1 MANQPPRRRFAE
13 VIGNAVVMLLLVI
26 VALLFLRLTRGAWWI
41 ANPPSSRWWIAGGA
55 LTFYLL
61 LCLRMLRR
69 PTKHLQASKSLGAA
83 TAAVTGEAAVD
94 PSSIAVVY
102 ASQTG
107 FAYELAQQTTASLN
121 EAGQLA
127 HLAGIEQIDRERL
140 VRGGR
145 LLFVASTTGEGD
157 PPDHAYGFLEEVMG
171 QAADLQALEYA
182 VLALGD
188 RTYTQFCAFGRQVD
202 QWLRRHKA
210 RPLFDIVEVDNG
222 DPAALQT
229 WQTRVA
235 ETFETAAATPWQPP
249 KLDDWQLVARQELN
263 PGSLGGG
270 VYHLKLQQT
279 SHEASPVAWQAGDI
293 AEVEPRNSQA
303 SIERWLQQAGC
314 DGETTIE
321 VGHESTTFAE
331 RLARCELPDLDGIEG
346 RNPQALADGLKPLK
360 PREYSIASLPNDG
373 NLEFVLRRVVR
384 TDGTL
389 GICSGWL
396 CDHLELQQSVRLR
409 IRSNPSFHPQAVD
422 RPMILIGNGTGI
434 AGLRGHLKQRVAAG
448 HAENWLL
455 FGERSADRDFFFRDE
470 LSDWQQQGLLKRLD
484 LAFSRDGEQRTYVQD
499 RLSEAADELKAWVAR
514 DAAIYVCGSLDG
526 MAPAVDAVIR
536 KTLGNALVDQMLAD
550 GRYRRDVY

>member
-41 ANPPSSRWWIAGGA
+41 ANPPSSRWWLAGGA
-55 LTFYLL
+55 LTIYIGF
-61 LCLRMLRR
+61 CLRMLRR
-69 PTKHLQASKSLGAA
+69 PANRLKSNPSVVSA
-83 TAAVTGEAAVD
+83 TAADEGVAID

-107 FAYELAQQTTASLN
+107 FAYELAEQTTALLN
-121 EAGQLA
+121 ESGRLA
-127 HLAGIEQIDRERL
+127 HLAGIEQIDRDRL

-145 LLFVASTTGEGD
+145 LLFVASTTGDGD

-171 QAADLQALEYA
+171 QGADLQALEYA

-188 RTYTQFCAFGRQVD
+188 RTYDQFCAFGRQID
-202 QWLRRHKA
+202 SWLRRHQA
-210 RPLFDIVEVDNG
+210 QPLFDLIEVDNC
-222 DPAALQT
+222 DPAAVQT
-229 WQTRVA
+229 WQTKVA
-235 ETFETAAATPWQPP
+235 ETFETSSAEPWQPAE
-249 KLDDWQLVARQELN
+249 LDDWQLTGRVELN

-270 VYHLKLQQT
+270 VYHLTLDRKSL
-279 SHEASPVAWQAGDI
+279 ASQSIDWQAGDI
-293 AEVEPRNSQA
+293 AEVEPRNAKA
-303 SIERWLQQAGC
+303 SVDRWLQQAGC

-331 RLARCELPDLDGIEG
+331 RLSRCELPEFDGVED
-346 RNPQALADGLKPLK
+346 RNPQTLADRLKPLK
-360 PREYSIASLPNDG
+360 AREYSIASLPSDG
-373 NLEFVLRRVVR
+373 NLQLVLRRVVR
-384 TDGTL
+384 TDGAL

-409 IRSNPSFHPQAVD
+409 IRSNPSFHPQKVA
-422 RPMILIGNGTGI
+422 RPVILIGNGTGI
-434 AGLRGHLKQRVAAG
+434 AGLRGHLKQRVAEG

-514 DAAIYVCGSLDG
+514 DAAIYVCGSLAG

-536 KTLGNALVDQMLAD
+536 ETLGNTLVDQMLAD